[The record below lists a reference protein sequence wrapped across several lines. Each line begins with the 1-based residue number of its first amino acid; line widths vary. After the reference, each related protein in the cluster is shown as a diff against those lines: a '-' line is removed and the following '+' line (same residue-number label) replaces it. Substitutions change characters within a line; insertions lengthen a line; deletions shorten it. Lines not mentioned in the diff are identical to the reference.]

1 MPEEKIMIDIHTA
14 NETVKGLNET
24 IKVKSEQVKALETRE
39 QNIQDS
45 IHRAD
50 VKKVQDNRNEET
62 KISVKLIEGRQK
74 LEGER
79 AVFESG
85 KRADDIKKDELARRF
100 HDLETREKEIVDI
113 DKAHKK
119 LNEERQ
125 RFDHYKFNKERELE
139 QANITITEAGV
150 QEDKLEAIRSEI
162 EGKSI
167 TLKEE
172 SLKIDTERGDL
183 TEQRK
188 TIQSEIE
195 HLEGLRK
202 WHEENKREVEHGD
215 IGKTIEL
222 ARKS

>member
-85 KRADDIKKDELARRF
+85 KRADDIKKGELARRF

-125 RFDHYKFNKERELE
+125 RFDHYKFNIERELE

-162 EGKSI
+162 EGMRI

-172 SLKIDTERGDL
+172 SLKIDTERGEL

-188 TIQSEIE
+188 DVQSEIE
-195 HLEGLRK
+195 HLEGLKK
-202 WHEENKREVEHGD
+202 WHEHKKEEKNGD
-215 IGKTIEL
+215 LRKVIEL
-222 ARKS
+222 AGKS